1 MKFYLMLS
9 YCRTPLVRNPVLI
22 RLLDILRQQNVQVDI
37 GVAQDMVMQ
46 PGNLASLYDLYI
58 LKSHSDLWLSLAGVL
73 HAQGA
78 RLLNPYPA
86 CQEVMNKIVATQ
98 RMQTVGIPA
107 PESWVTGDLN
117 LLLPIAAQKPLII
130 KPHIGGR
137 GMGVHIVHNPHE
149 LSLITPPQEPLVIQE
164 YIEGAEMKL
173 YVIGEQVFGVRK
185 PFSATS
191 YMLAGQPARVS
202 QEAREIALRCGRVFG
217 LGLYGLDIIES
228 VNGPVVVDLN
238 YFPSYKGVP
247 GAARLIADYILNYAS
262 GNLAELA
269 TNHFTGRDINEKQI
283 TVQR

>member
-1 MKFYLMLS
+1 MKIYFMLS
-9 YCRTPLVRNPVLI
+9 YCRAPLTRNPVLI
-22 RLLDILRQQNVQVDI
+22 KLLDILRQQNVQVDI

-86 CQEVMNKIVATQ
+86 CLEVMNKIVATQ
-98 RMQTVGIPA
+98 HMQTVGIPA

-117 LLLPIAAQKPLII
+117 LLMPIAAQKPLII

-137 GMGVHIVHNPHE
+137 GMGVHVVHNPHE
-149 LSLITPPQEPLVIQE
+149 LSLITPPQEPLLIQE
-164 YIEGAEMKL
+164 YIEGSEMKL
-173 YVIGEQVFGVRK
+173 YVIGDQVFGVRK

-191 YMLAGQPARVS
+191 YMLSGQPAHVS
-202 QEAREIALRCGRVFG
+202 QEAREIALRCGQVFG

-262 GNLAELA
+262 GSLAELA
-269 TNHFTGRDINEKQI
+269 TDRLSGRETDEKQI
-283 TVQR
+283 AVQR